1 MFDVVVI
8 GAGMAGLT
16 VASQLR
22 HAGYKVVVVE
32 KSRGLGGRVTTR
44 RLHGTCADRGAKFLE
59 PKDDFL
65 RRLVHILS
73 DRGLIV
79 PWCDRVYAAN
89 SPGNLQLA
97 GVPNWCPYF
106 IPPTGMSAIAKFM
119 SQGLDIWL
127 NRRSIKIMP
136 KDDNLWHIF
145 LENTGNNSED
155 KTPIDIISKAVVVA
169 IPAPQALMLMEPLAE
184 IGLPHYFLSNLRS
197 VKFAACLSVIAGYS
211 QDRQEDLAKREI
223 AWRSVVFPQDE
234 KLAWLS
240 WDSSK
245 RNNSEY
251 PVFVIHS
258 TSTFAEKYLDSND
271 LIPAGNELLHHVSE
285 YLDSWFN
292 TPEWLQVDRW
302 RYAFPSHILAKNCL
316 FSFKPL
322 PIACCGDW
330 CLGNNIENALNS
342 GFAAAHKINRMLD
355 NKQLLSKEIFWNVV
369 TRN

>member
-16 VASQLR
+16 VAQQLR

-44 RLHGTCADRGAKFLE
+44 RLHGTCADRGARFLE
-59 PKDDFL
+59 PKDEFL

-73 DRGLIV
+73 DRGLIL
-79 PWCDRVYAAN
+79 PWCDRIYTAN

-106 IPPTGMSAIAKFM
+106 IAPTGISAIAKFM
-119 SQGLDIWL
+119 AKNLDIWL
-127 NRRSIKIMP
+127 NCRVIKIMP
-136 KDDNLWHIF
+136 KDDNLWHIL
-145 LENTGNNSED
+145 LENTEN
-155 KTPIDIISKAVVVA
+155 IISKAVVVA
-169 IPAPQALMLMEPLAE
+169 IPAPQALMLVEPLAE
-184 IGLPHYFLSNLRS
+184 KNLPAHFLENLRS
-197 VKFAACLSVIAGYS
+197 VKFDACISVIAGYS

-223 AWRSVVFPQDE
+223 AWRSVVFPQDD
-234 KLAWLS
+234 KLAWLG

-245 RNNSEY
+245 RNNPEY

-258 TSTFAEKYLDSND
+258 TAKFAENYLDTND
-271 LIPAGNELLHHVSE
+271 LTDDLTSAGNELLYHASE
-285 YLDSWFN
+285 YLDSWLN
-292 TPEWLQVDRW
+292 SPEWLQVDRW
-302 RYAFPSHILAKNCL
+302 RYAFTTHSLAKNCL
-316 FSFKPL
+316 FTFKPL

-330 CLGNNIENALNS
+330 CLGNQIENALHS

-355 NKQLLSKEIFWNVV
+355 NKELLSKEIFWNVV
-369 TRN
+369 TRD